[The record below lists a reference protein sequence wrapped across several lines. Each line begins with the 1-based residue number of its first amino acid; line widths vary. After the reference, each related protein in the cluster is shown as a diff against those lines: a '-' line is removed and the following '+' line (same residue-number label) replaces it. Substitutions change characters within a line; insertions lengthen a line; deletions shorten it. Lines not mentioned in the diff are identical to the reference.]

1 MIPSLDLPPG
11 PPRRHAAP
19 PRAAN
24 PFPHIPAATLHR
36 RVVAGPAE
44 KCLTGKRRLQIRGSH
59 GTARAHAIRE
69 KQEDNGAKDERMN
82 RMDEVVAEATEAIVN
97 NESNN
102 PLLNAL
108 DLMKE
113 NVGAKEYVVDN
124 VHLIQSAAKRPG
136 ASGKI
141 LTPLKKQRKW

>member
-1 MIPSLDLPPG
+1 MPPAVVPPTPANRAEEPPSILQC
-11 PPRRHAAP
+11 RQS
-19 PRAAN
+19 
-24 PFPHIPAATLHR
+24 TLKQLENQ
-36 RVVAGPAE
+36 VE
-44 KCLTGKRRLQIRGSH
+44 S
-59 GTARAHAIRE
+59 AIRE

-113 NVGAKEYVVDN
+113 NVGSKEYVVDN